1 MKYTAFIPVGYTF
14 DADNLPS
21 ARARVV
27 EISGALSS
35 LPSLHADSIGAEIY
49 NEEGVQVFPAP
60 APQPLEED
68 RDEYA
73 ETILQEG
80 RRDR

>member
-1 MKYTAFIPVGYTF
+1 MKYTAFIPVRYTF

-49 NEEGVQVFPAP
+49 NEEGVKVFPA
-60 APQPLEED
+60 ALQLLEELTHK
-68 RDEYA
+68 ESK
-73 ETILQEG
+73 
-80 RRDR
+80 